1 MYNLLLLRELDPGA
15 VQNELARVFRVP
27 PGDVD
32 VSDQDEMEERNWDAI
47 VSCEFT
53 QGSGDIPWKLTIYS
67 TNDVGTLPSESTL
80 ASEIARALNVSVL
93 FPGTL
98 ALPSVWNVTR
108 PDGVAGFVRIAEPES
123 EDDVLRVTF
132 TDRNLPELPDVTSGG
147 IPEVIKE
154 IQIPSPVSDALLGHY
169 TSDDRRKIHELL
181 VNWERLT
188 VRMSSGW
195 PPSGWYPPEMY
206 TEDLRL
212 RDELGELVAG
222 MDEENHSLVR
232 GLLERLDSA
241 YRASSVSDEGRSL
254 REALGSTA
262 SDSQP
267 GRAWYWLR
275 RPADLPWTG
284 QDGGGGGDV
293 PSPA

>member
-1 MYNLLLLRELDPGA
+1 MMYNLLLLRALDPGA
-15 VQNELARVFRVP
+15 VQNELARIFRVS

-53 QGSGDIPWKLTIYS
+53 QGSGDIPWKLSIYS
-67 TNDVGTLPSESTL
+67 TDDVGTPPSESAL

-108 PDGVAGFVRIAEPES
+108 SDGVAGFVRIAEPES
-123 EDDVLRVTF
+123 DDDVLHVTL
-132 TDRNLPELPDVTSGG
+132 TERNLPELPYVASGR

-154 IQIPSPVSDALLGHY
+154 LQIPSPVSDALLGHY
-169 TSDDRRKIHELL
+169 TSDDGRKIHELL

-206 TEDLRL
+206 MEDLRL
-212 RDELGELVAG
+212 RDELGERVAD
-222 MDEENHSLVR
+222 MDEGDRALVR

-241 YRASSVSDEGRSL
+241 YRASSVSDDGRSL
-254 REALGSTA
+254 CEALGSTA
-262 SDSQP
+262 SNSPP

-275 RPADLPWTG
+275 RPAALPWTR
-284 QDGGGGGDV
+284 QDGGGDV
-293 PSPA
+293 QSPA